1 MASDG
6 RWGRKSIKGWISC
19 RVWNGLWCEEYMQF
33 RGLAFR
39 SAKLLDLIT
48 SPTILFWFLSK
59 DFNSQRY
66 CRRHQHRNSLPIDLF
81 SLFQQGFDKC

>member
-6 RWGRKSIKGWISC
+6 RWGEKSIKGWISF

-39 SAKLLDLIT
+39 SAKLLDLINNK
-48 SPTILFWFLSK
+48 SDDAIL
-59 DFNSQRY
+59 D
-66 CRRHQHRNSLPIDLF
+66 SLKRL
-81 SLFQQGFDKC
+81 

>member
-6 RWGRKSIKGWISC
+6 RWGRKSIKGWISS
-19 RVWNGLWCEEYMQF
+19 RLWNGLCCEEYVQF
-33 RGLAFR
+33 LSLAFR

-59 DFNSQRY
+59 GFKSQRY
-66 CRRHQHRNSLPIDLF
+66 CRRHHHRNSLSIDLF
-81 SLFQQGFDKC
+81 SLFLSRDR